1 MPIPASDQ
9 LTFTSERPLAN
20 ASLEI
25 LTMQGRSA
33 IKQSA
38 SGTRT
43 IIDVSALAPG
53 IYVFRVRDEVDE
65 YSTEFNIVR

>member
-1 MPIPASDQ
+1 MVTLRQ
-9 LTFTSERPLAN
+9 LTFTSERSLAN
-20 ASLEI
+20 ASLEVVN
-25 LTMQGRSA
+25 LQGRSV

-53 IYVFRVRDEVDE
+53 VYVLRVRDEANE